1 MINKQ
6 VKRRIF
12 NKIDK
17 FYKFELYRLV
27 IRGIVSDLRFDG
39 YIRFYF
45 FIILNNLDIN
55 FTRINFV
62 CIKTY
67 KYRGFINFF
76 NISRISFRENV
87 SFAKYSGIKRAAW

>member
-6 VKRRIF
+6 VRLRIF
-12 NKIDK
+12 NKVK
-17 FYKFELYRLV
+17 RFYQLELYRLLL
-27 IRGIVSDLRFDG
+27 RGIVSDLRLDG

-45 FIILNNLDIN
+45 FILLNIIN
-55 FTRINFV
+55 INYTRINFV
-62 CIKTY
+62 CIQTY

-87 SFAKYSGIKRAAW
+87 SFAKYSGIKRATW